1 MSEREENVILQTGDT
16 VLLYQGEIKYIVKG
30 IYIKLK
36 QNGNL
41 TPVFVISDVNQKN
54 QEIPEWW

>member
-1 MSEREENVILQTGDT
+1 MSNVILQTGDT

-30 IYIKLK
+30 MYIKLK

-41 TPVFVISDVNQKN
+41 TPVFVISDVNQEDQKN